1 MLVQYVLQII
11 NPSISLFNG
20 YCFLIS
26 TTLVAKISLH
36 GSWHL
41 VQRYACYG
49 LFDPSIHLFSS
60 FVRYISFS
68 SCVYKIVSL
77 DLTSKFSF
85 SCTFTVFFPTFSQF
99 SQNLI
104 QPCIT
109 IKLLV
114 I

>member
-41 VQRYACYG
+41 VQRYACHG
-49 LFDPSIHLFSS
+49 LFDPSIHVFSS
-60 FVRYISFS
+60 YERYVSFS
-68 SCVYKIVSL
+68 SCVYKTVSL
-77 DLTSKFSF
+77 DLTPSLAFHAR
-85 SCTFTVFFPTFSQF
+85 SQYF
-99 SQNLI
+99 SQNFLNSHKI
-104 QPCIT
+104 LYT
-109 IKLLV
+109 HA
-114 I
+114 